1 MPIFKKSATGVGP
14 LMPEA
19 YANELELET
28 ALVEM
33 PNLLAEIDGP
43 SLAYVARQ
51 VNLEGAGILDIL
63 LVDSEGTP
71 VVVEVKLARNGES
84 RREVVG
90 QVIDYVSTLTSMTV
104 DELDRAVGGAVEKA
118 LRSFAATENQDQ
130 EFETLW
136 ASIGTNLRAGM
147 ARFVIAMDAAPPE
160 LQRIVRF
167 LASRSNLRVTLTII
181 EKYPHGDGTV
191 TFVPRQDAT
200 APLVLESPSTGSR
213 RQTGPELQAVL
224 DAYANLATPGF
235 AAAGQASNFRA
246 IRPAGW
252 PGGLHYE
259 FIKRREGIGVE
270 IHLES
275 KAAQLLTEM
284 VKALAGPPRPEFPYT
299 LEWDPAWS
307 YGPRLFASFQS
318 NSAPDKTA
326 LAMKQLIEM
335 TYANITTKL
344 RGA

>member
-19 YANELELET
+19 YANERELET

-104 DELDRAVGGAVEKA
+104 DELDRAVGGAVENA

-167 LASRSNLRVTLTII
+167 LASRSR
-181 EKYPHGDGTV
+181 
-191 TFVPRQDAT
+191 
-200 APLVLESPSTGSR
+200 SR
-213 RQTGPELQAVL
+213 RQKANNSLQFRGCSIHRDNEPGHPRPQVC
-224 DAYANLATPGF
+224 AYAGPQCLELLILIL
-235 AAAGQASNFRA
+235 SCCERA
-246 IRPAGW
+246 ECIFDRTANGT
-252 PGGLHYE
+252 
-259 FIKRREGIGVE
+259 I
-270 IHLES
+270 
-275 KAAQLLTEM
+275 QL
-284 VKALAGPPRPEFPYT
+284 V
-299 LEWDPAWS
+299 
-307 YGPRLFASFQS
+307 
-318 NSAPDKTA
+318 NSH
-326 LAMKQLIEM
+326 
-335 TYANITTKL
+335 
-344 RGA
+344 